1 MKITLKAV
9 MLLSMGWFL
18 LATAPLAKADLEM
31 MVGSTTIV
39 GSGGAVNFAG
49 PSGTFYVVASGT
61 SKPITLGSTLN
72 LMQFDVSS
80 ATGGTLTFELTDT
93 DFTGAIGSI
102 GTMLASGNFVSGGGT
117 ITYDAYIGN
126 DNLVFDQGSHVGT
139 IASLNGST
147 SGGSITSNPFSL
159 TEVVTV
165 NLNPGSMLTLQ
176 TSLTD
181 PVAAPEADSSV
192 ILGFCISSLLGG
204 FWVRR
209 RINVVRNWIG

>member
-1 MKITLKAV
+1 MKFTLRVA
-9 MLLSMGWFL
+9 MLLSMGWFF

-31 MVGSTTIV
+31 MVGSTTV
-39 GSGGAVNFAG
+39 LGSGGMVTFAG
-49 PSGTFYVVASGT
+49 PSGVFFVSAVGT

-72 LMQFDVSS
+72 LMQFDVST

-102 GTMLASGNFVSGGGT
+102 GTMATSGFFVTGSGT
-117 ITYDAYIGN
+117 ITYNGYIGN
-126 DNLVFDQGSHVGT
+126 DNLVFSENSPVGT
-139 IASLNGST
+139 ITSLNGSV

-165 NLNPGSMLTLQ
+165 NMAAGSELNLA

-181 PVAAPEADSSV
+181 PPTVSTSEADSSV

-204 FWVRR
+204 FWVRK
-209 RINVVRNWIG
+209 RISVART